1 MSQKT
6 LYCFDFDGTLTKED
20 TMFSFL
26 KFYDKEKFY
35 LQFMKNLPNF
45 ILLKLGFANAETT
58 KKNFIASILKG
69 EMEDKI
75 REKSRLFFEENFP
88 KIMRKK
94 GLDFIQKIDRNN
106 SECYL
111 VTASLDIWVS
121 PFAEKLG
128 LKLISTQAQFE
139 NGIYTGHFLTPNC
152 NGEEKVRRI
161 SQNIEGQN
169 FMKTLAFGDTSG
181 DKPML
186 SWADEGFFRFFH

>member
-58 KKNFIASILKG
+58 KKNFIATILKG
-69 EMEDKI
+69 ETEDKI
-75 REKSRLFFEENFP
+75 RQKSRLFFEENFP
-88 KIMRKK
+88 KIMREK
-94 GLDFIQKIDRNN
+94 GLDFIRKIDRNN

-111 VTASLDIWVS
+111 VTASLDIWVR

-139 NGIYTGHFLTPNC
+139 NGIYTGDFLTPNC

-161 SQNIEGQN
+161 LQNIEGQN
-169 FMKTLAFGDTSG
+169 FTKILTFGDTSG

-186 SWADEGFFRFFH
+186 NWADEGFFRFFH

>member
-26 KFYDKEKFY
+26 KFYDKEKYY
-35 LQFMKNLPNF
+35 LQFMKNMPNF
-45 ILLKLGFANAETT
+45 ILLKLGFANAEMT

-69 EMEDKI
+69 ETEDKI
-75 REKSRLFFEENFP
+75 RQKSRLFFEENFP
-88 KIMRKK
+88 KIMREK
-94 GLDFIQKIDRNN
+94 GLDFIRKIDRNN

-111 VTASLDIWVS
+111 VTASLDIWVR

-139 NGIYTGHFLTPNC
+139 NGIYTGNFLTPNC

-161 SQNIEGQN
+161 LQNIEGQN
-169 FMKTLAFGDTSG
+169 FTKILAFGDTSG

-186 SWADEGFFRFFH
+186 RWADEGFFRFFH